1 MSSGGFLRLFEWRL
15 MAGCLHKPLGIVSR
29 ADSANIRI
37 SKLNPYLERSSVS
50 IKNLMQT
57 MGDSLFEMN
66 VTKQIALQRVH
77 ILFRLAREVIHED
90 PELAQRYVKI
100 ARKIAMGTKLRLPRE
115 YRRLV
120 CRHCKSFILPG
131 VNCRVR
137 IQSRR
142 EPHVVIT
149 CLNCGKHS
157 RMPLKGGEKQ

>member
-1 MSSGGFLRLFEWRL
+1 
-15 MAGCLHKPLGIVSR
+15 
-29 ADSANIRI
+29 
-37 SKLNPYLERSSVS
+37 
-50 IKNLMQT
+50 MQT
-57 MGDSLFEMN
+57 IEDSLFEMN
-66 VTKQIALQRVH
+66 AAKRIALQRVH
-77 ILFRLAREVIHED
+77 TLLSLAKEVVHED

-100 ARKIAMGTKLRLPRE
+100 ARRIAMGTKLRLPRE

-157 RMPLKGGEKQ
+157 RMPLKGREKK

>member
-1 MSSGGFLRLFEWRL
+1 
-15 MAGCLHKPLGIVSR
+15 
-29 ADSANIRI
+29 
-37 SKLNPYLERSSVS
+37 
-50 IKNLMQT
+50 MQT
-57 MGDSLFEMN
+57 MRDSLFEMN
-66 VTKQIALQRVH
+66 ATKRIALQRIH
-77 ILFRLAREVIHED
+77 TLFRLAREVVHED

-131 VNCRVR
+131 VNCRIR

-142 EPHVVIT
+142 EPHVVVT

-157 RMPLKGGEKQ
+157 RMPLKDREKQ

>member
-1 MSSGGFLRLFEWRL
+1 
-15 MAGCLHKPLGIVSR
+15 
-29 ADSANIRI
+29 
-37 SKLNPYLERSSVS
+37 
-50 IKNLMQT
+50 MQT

-66 VTKQIALQRVH
+66 ATKQIALQRVH
-77 ILFRLAREVIHED
+77 TLFRLAREVVRED

-131 VNCRVR
+131 VNCRIR

-157 RMPLKGGEKQ
+157 RIPLRGREKR

>member
-1 MSSGGFLRLFEWRL
+1 
-15 MAGCLHKPLGIVSR
+15 
-29 ADSANIRI
+29 
-37 SKLNPYLERSSVS
+37 
-50 IKNLMQT
+50 MQT
-57 MGDSLFEMN
+57 MRDSLFEMN
-66 VTKQIALQRVH
+66 ATKQIALQRIH
-77 ILFRLAREVIHED
+77 TLFRLAREVIRED

-120 CRHCKSFILPG
+120 CRNCKSFILPG
-131 VNCRVR
+131 VNCRIR

-157 RMPLKGGEKQ
+157 RIPLRGMEKL

>member
-1 MSSGGFLRLFEWRL
+1 
-15 MAGCLHKPLGIVSR
+15 
-29 ADSANIRI
+29 
-37 SKLNPYLERSSVS
+37 
-50 IKNLMQT
+50 MQT
-57 MGDSLFEMN
+57 ILDSLFEMN
-66 VTKQIALQRVH
+66 ATKQIALQRVH
-77 ILFRLAREVIHED
+77 MLFRLAIEVVHED

-149 CLNCGKHS
+149 CLDCGKHS
-157 RMPLKGGEKQ
+157 RMPLKSREKK

>member
-1 MSSGGFLRLFEWRL
+1 
-15 MAGCLHKPLGIVSR
+15 
-29 ADSANIRI
+29 
-37 SKLNPYLERSSVS
+37 
-50 IKNLMQT
+50 
-57 MGDSLFEMN
+57 MN
-66 VTKQIALQRVH
+66 ATKRIALQRVH
-77 ILFRLAREVIHED
+77 SLFSLAKEVIRED

-157 RMPLKGGEKQ
+157 RMPLKDREKK

>member
-1 MSSGGFLRLFEWRL
+1 M
-15 MAGCLHKPLGIVSR
+15 HTI
-29 ADSANIRI
+29 
-37 SKLNPYLERSSVS
+37 
-50 IKNLMQT
+50 
-57 MGDSLFEMN
+57 GDSLFGMN
-66 VTKQIALQRVH
+66 VAKQIALQRVH
-77 ILFRLAREVIHED
+77 ILFCLARKVVHED
-90 PELAQRYVKI
+90 PELAQRYVEI

-137 IQSRR
+137 TQSRR

-157 RMPLKGGEKQ
+157 RMPLKSREKK